1 MTHPYQ
7 VPRLFAGSCAAI
19 GTVAVTVASRANALP
34 QITAELG
41 LTHEQMGSIAGTA
54 FWGFALGL
62 TAGPFCDWLG
72 MGRILRAAFIMHA
85 LGLALSLLA
94 HTYDSLYLGTLAIG
108 LGNGLVASVCNPLVA
123 NLFKQNRAQHI
134 NRYHA
139 WYPIASAATG
149 LLLLAVAGWHLSWRA
164 QLALMLLPM
173 LAYAGLFWGRAF
185 PPTERKLM
193 GVSARGM
200 LQACLHPFFLL
211 LLFCIALANPTEVA
225 TTQWLRTLLAHTGLP
240 GGLLL
245 FLLFLGMGLGRY
257 FAAGLVRRLG
267 TLGLLATAAVMA
279 LASLQWLYL
288 AHGWGAGL
296 ATLAFGYGVGFLI
309 PTTYAV
315 LAEQMPRA
323 GSLGTSLLAAVGM
336 TGTSQAVRL
345 LGAAYDERL
354 AQLGPQTTDAL
365 RAAAGAV
372 GLQQLAL
379 LPTVLLVMYAGLWL
393 WHRRRTTLLTVATAG
408 K

>member
-1 MTHPYQ
+1 MTAIYQ
-7 VPRLFAGSCAAI
+7 VPRLFAGSCAALS
-19 GTVAVTVASRANALP
+19 TVAVTVATRANALP

-41 LTHEQMGSIAGTA
+41 LTNEQMGSIAGTA

-62 TAGPFCDWLG
+62 LAGPFCDWLG
-72 MGRILRAAFIMHA
+72 MGRILRAGFIMHVT
-85 LGLALSLLA
+85 GLTLSLFA
-94 HTYDSLYLGTLAIG
+94 QTYSSLYLGTLAIG
-108 LGNGLVASVCNPLVA
+108 LGNGLLASVCNPLVA
-123 NLFKQNRAQHI
+123 NLFKQNRAKHI
-134 NRYHA
+134 NRFHA
-139 WYPIASAATG
+139 WYPIASAVSG
-149 LLLLAVAGWHLSWRA
+149 LLLLAVAGWQLNWRA
-164 QLALMLLPM
+164 QLALMLVPM
-173 LAYAGLFWGRAF
+173 LAYATLFWGQTF
-185 PPTERKLM
+185 PPTERKQM

-200 LQACLHPFFLL
+200 LQACLNPFFLL

-267 TLGLLATAAVMA
+267 TLGLLAGAALVA
-279 LASLQWLYL
+279 LGSLEWLYL
-288 AHGWGAGL
+288 TQGMAAGL
-296 ATLAFGYGVGFLI
+296 AIVVFGYGVGFLI

-315 LAEQMPRA
+315 LAEQMPQA

-345 LGAAYDERL
+345 LGAAHDERL
-354 AQLGPQTTDAL
+354 AHLGPQASEAL
-365 RAAAGAV
+365 RLAAGAV

-393 WHRRRTTLLTVATAG
+393 WQRRRPAHLAVATAG